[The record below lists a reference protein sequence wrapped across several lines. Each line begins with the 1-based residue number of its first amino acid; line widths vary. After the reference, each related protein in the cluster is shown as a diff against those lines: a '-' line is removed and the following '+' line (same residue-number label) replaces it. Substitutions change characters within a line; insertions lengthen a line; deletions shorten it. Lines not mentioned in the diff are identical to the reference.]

1 MSRSTAIASLAILAA
16 FATSPLAAQAPSAA
30 GGAGYFA
37 PNAGSVVGGGAAA
50 LLGGGDDMVIL
61 YSPGGAGGGG
71 GIDYAQPGRTARFAT
86 TDGDGPQVEYPDAA
100 PAGARSGRE
109 AWLIGGGDNAEVVY
123 APRTA
128 R

>member
-1 MSRSTAIASLAILAA
+1 MSRSTAIASLAIVAA

-30 GGAGYFA
+30 GDAGYFA
-37 PNAGSVVGGGAAA
+37 PYAGGVVGGGGAA

-71 GIDYAQPGRTARFAT
+71 VDYAQPRRTARFAAT
-86 TDGDGPQVEYPDAA
+86 VGDGPQVEYPDAA
-100 PAGARSGRE
+100 PAGARPGRE

>member
-16 FATSPLAAQAPSAA
+16 FATSPLAAQAPSVT
-30 GGAGYFA
+30 GNAGYFA
-37 PNAGSVVGGGAAA
+37 PNAGSVVGGGGAT

-71 GIDYAQPGRTARFAT
+71 AEYAQPGRAARFT

-100 PAGARSGRE
+100 PAGAGRGRE
-109 AWLIGGGDNAEVVY
+109 AWLLGGGDNAEVVY

>member
-1 MSRSTAIASLAILAA
+1 MARSTALASLATLAA
-16 FATSPLAAQAPSAA
+16 LAASPLAAQPPSV
-30 GGAGYFA
+30 AGYVT
-37 PNAGSVVGGGAAA
+37 PDAGNVVGGGAAT

-71 GIDYAQPGRTARFAT
+71 ADHAQPGRTARLT
-86 TDGDGPQVEYPDAA
+86 TDGDGAQVEYLDAA
-100 PAGARSGRE
+100 PTGAGHGRE
-109 AWLIGGGDNAEVVY
+109 AWLSGGGDNAEVVY